1 MGSNLTQVERGEPGD
16 FHPQP
21 GKQLGHYV
29 LEKRLGTG
37 GSAEVWQAADP
48 DANRS
53 VAIKIFFDRVTHD
66 PVIWRTIREEPK
78 KQPEHERIVPIYY
91 CHLDSD
97 NTAGP
102 YYVVMKLMQGGT
114 LEELLEKQGRIPSE
128 EAMTI
133 IRQVLDGL
141 DYAHSRS
148 IIHRDLKPT
157 NILFGSTGLPSLSD
171 FGIAKDLNK
180 SSSTTTA
187 FSGTPP
193 YMSPEQ
199 AEGLPPTKAGDIYSI
214 GTILYEMLAGK
225 LPFDGPTD
233 TAIMIAKSKYDPPP
247 LRPEIPD
254 IPERLEKVV
263 LNCLDR
269 NLDHRYPDCQALLRA
284 LDWAMAPDPLP
295 QPQPGPRGFNKLTIV
310 GGILL
315 ALLLGGLVYFK
326 MELDSK
332 SAAGSRPVKSAPSPS
347 VKPRPPNP
355 GESGTATPR
364 SQTPAQPSNSGTGES
379 TSTQPRQPASNSS
392 PGDGRP
398 KIDVH
403 GTEGAGGS
411 PKIHVHSPDQ
421 SLYNPKGK

>member
-1 MGSNLTQVERGEPGD
+1 MGTVTESERDEPGE
-16 FHPQP
+16 FRPQP
-21 GKQLGHYV
+21 GKQLGQYV
-29 LEKRLGTG
+29 LEKRLGAG
-37 GSAEVWQAADP
+37 GFAEVWQASDP

-66 PVIWRTIREEPK
+66 PMMWKTIREEPK

-114 LEELLEKQGRIPSE
+114 LEELLEKQGRIPTE
-128 EAMTI
+128 QAVTI

-141 DYAHSRS
+141 DYAHSRG

-157 NILFGSTGLPSLSD
+157 NILFDSKGWASLAD

-180 SSSTTTA
+180 SSGSTTV
-187 FSGTPP
+187 FGQIGTPA

-199 AEGLPPTKAGDIYSI
+199 AEGVPLTKASDIYSI
-214 GTILYEMLAGK
+214 GTILYEMLVGK

-247 LRPEIPD
+247 LRPEVPEM
-254 IPERLEKVV
+254 PERLEKVV

-295 QPQPGPRGFNKLTIV
+295 QPQVKPKTLMIA
-310 GGILL
+310 GGILV
-315 ALLLGGLVYFK
+315 AMMLGGLVYFYPK
-326 MELDSK
+326 K
-332 SAAGSRPVKSAPSPS
+332 SPVPNRKPIPPSLEVQIPPSLEVQTGRERDRMMKKDWSHSGADDPDFSNPVCASAPPCIARKAALAQKSNR
-347 VKPRPPNP
+347 KQ
-355 GESGTATPR
+355 GTP
-364 SQTPAQPSNSGTGES
+364 
-379 TSTQPRQPASNSS
+379 TSDPDPDK
-392 PGDGRP
+392 GDTIL
-398 KIDVH
+398 KH
-403 GTEGAGGS
+403 
-411 PKIHVHSPDQ
+411 
-421 SLYNPKGK
+421 KGNLGVLFGK